1 MSDLERTS
9 SWNGLEIIEE
19 SDDVLAAK
27 AQDSG
32 ESNTNTEQ
40 PPSDGSD
47 KPKENEPVRK
57 LTPQE
62 KRAER
67 QKRRKHSRIIAFTV
81 FFVVIALLILGGVFG
96 YIAIGSKDKETAP
109 QAVVEEIPVI
119 VEEKPVVEMT
129 PEIVEEPEE
138 EPTPEPEPEQT
149 PEELLEEMVT

>member
-19 SDDVLAAK
+19 SDDVMAAK
-27 AQDSG
+27 AQADG
-32 ESNTNTEQ
+32 QNNTNTEQ
-40 PPSDGSD
+40 TSADGGD
-47 KPKENEPVRK
+47 EPKENKPVRK

-67 QKRRKHSRIIAFTV
+67 QKRRQHSRMIAFTV

-96 YIAIGSKDKETAP
+96 YIAIGSKDKEEQP

-119 VEEKPVVEMT
+119 EEEKPVVEMT
-129 PEIVEEPEE
+129 PEIIE
-138 EPTPEPEPEQT
+138 EPTEEPT
-149 PEELLEEMVT
+149 